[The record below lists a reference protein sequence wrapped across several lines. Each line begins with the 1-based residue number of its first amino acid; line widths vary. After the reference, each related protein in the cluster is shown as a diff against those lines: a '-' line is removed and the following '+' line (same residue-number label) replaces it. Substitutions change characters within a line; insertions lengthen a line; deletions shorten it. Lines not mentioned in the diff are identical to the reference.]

1 MVKKIRF
8 VGISLLV
15 ISTIWMGCSL
25 TKVKPTTI
33 TKHNVCL
40 LKGTWEGSSTFGGV
54 ANKIQAPTTMEI
66 YNDAVPLRGKLTIHN
81 APPAVPN
88 LSAAKPNTLSGDV
101 TIEFRDGNINESGNF
116 VGKQGEKHF
125 ELTLIVG
132 QKLKMDGWIYYASLN
147 PSVTLSR

>member
-1 MVKKIRF
+1 MEKKIRF

-15 ISTIWMGCSL
+15 ISTIWMGCSM

-33 TKHNVCL
+33 TEHNVCL
-40 LKGTWEGSSTFGGV
+40 LKGKWEGSSTFGSV
-54 ANKIQAPTTMEI
+54 ANKIQASTTMEI
-66 YNDAVPLRGKLTIHN
+66 YNDTLPLKGKLTIHN

-88 LSAAKPNTLSGDV
+88 LSAAKPNTGDV
-101 TIEFRDGNINESGNF
+101 TIEFRDGNINGSGNF

-125 ELTLIVG
+125 ELTLMIG
-132 QKLKMDGWIYYASLN
+132 PKLKMDGWIYYASLN